1 MNRKYSNEEI
11 MLKTIMEKKITITTK
26 YTIIVY
32 IKIIM
37 SPRSSNSESASV
49 NDWSRGVKVNP
60 VLRQIKRS

>member
-1 MNRKYSNEEI
+1 

-37 SPRSSNSESASV
+37 SPRSSNSES
-49 NDWSRGVKVNP
+49 DWSRGVKVNP